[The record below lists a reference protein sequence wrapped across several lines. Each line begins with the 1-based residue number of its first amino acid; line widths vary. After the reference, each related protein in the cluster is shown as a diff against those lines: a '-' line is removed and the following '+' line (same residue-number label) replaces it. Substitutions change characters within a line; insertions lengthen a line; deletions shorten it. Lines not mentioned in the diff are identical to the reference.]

1 MLRAS
6 AREPIN
12 HQQGPCHQMKIQYAL
27 MSCNSNPRYA
37 GYWPVVAAAWLKL
50 NITPVLFFIPNN
62 PKHQLPE
69 APGSI
74 VHTMPHIRDVHIIIQ
89 ALMLPFW
96 GSYLYP
102 NATIIT
108 TDINCFPSSNHF
120 FRTQL
125 TTYPD
130 HAYLHL
136 SPKMCRYVHGSPD
149 QNPLLLD
156 LIVGAASLPTLRVHN
171 IPEQTTTINKLP
183 HLSSWWHI
191 AKGETIHKVLE
202 LASDWETTCRKT
214 LPYYPHK
221 DTKITASRSWASRPE
236 SGY

>member
-1 MLRAS
+1 
-6 AREPIN
+6 
-12 HQQGPCHQMKIQYAL
+12 MKIQYAL

-69 APGSI
+69 APGGI
-74 VHTMPHIRDVHIIIQ
+74 VHTVPHIEDVPIIIQ

-108 TDINCFPSSNHF
+108 TDINLFPLSNRF
-120 FRTQL
+120 FHTQL

-136 SPKMCRYVHGSPD
+136 QPKMCRYPRPNQD
-149 QNPLLLD
+149 PLVLD
-156 LIVGAASLPTLRVHN
+156 LIVGAAPLSTLKVHN
-171 IPEQTTTINKLP
+171 IPEQVTTINKLP
-183 HLSSWWHI
+183 LRGS
-191 AKGETIHKVLE
+191 
-202 LASDWETTCRKT
+202 
-214 LPYYPHK
+214 
-221 DTKITASRSWASRPE
+221 
-236 SGY
+236 